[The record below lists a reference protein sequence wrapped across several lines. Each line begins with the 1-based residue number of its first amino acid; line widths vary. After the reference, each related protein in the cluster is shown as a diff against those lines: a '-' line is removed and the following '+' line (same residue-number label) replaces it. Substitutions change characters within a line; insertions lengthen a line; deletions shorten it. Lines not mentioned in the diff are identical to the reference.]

1 MEVTLIFI
9 LFSYL
14 VISTTIFMI
23 YEQSH
28 FFVIEQKKDHI
39 GQQPK
44 QFYKETL
51 NIIDTFGTGTPSEIR
66 SSILDSISVVAFLI
80 KNICYDI
87 VWKDPG
93 AYQSCD
99 FSIACDLHNILDK
112 ITRLNKTAS
121 EIYLLEIQD
130 IFDNNFD
137 YWDVFVVANKVDQE
151 DFKGTVS
158 YSVPIGNYQ
167 ELVAVELKQY
177 ISDPRLLVKSNAKF
191 QYYSH

>member
-14 VISTTIFMI
+14 VISTTIYRLI

-112 ITRLNKTAS
+112 KTRLNKTAS
-121 EIYLLEIQD
+121 EIYLIEIQN
-130 IFDNNFD
+130 IFDDHFD
-137 YWDVFVVANKVDQE
+137 YWDGFVVANKFDQE
-151 DFKGTVS
+151 DSKGTVS
-158 YSVPIGNYQ
+158 YSVPIGNNQ
-167 ELVAVELKQY
+167 KLVVVELKQC
-177 ISDPRLLVKSNAKF
+177 IFDPRLLVKSNAKF
-191 QYYSH
+191 QY

>member
-14 VISTTIFMI
+14 VISTTIYQLI

-44 QFYKETL
+44 QFYKETW
-51 NIIDTFGTGTPSEIR
+51 NIIDSFGTGTPSEIR

-112 ITRLNKTAS
+112 
-121 EIYLLEIQD
+121 
-130 IFDNNFD
+130 
-137 YWDVFVVANKVDQE
+137 V
-151 DFKGTVS
+151 
-158 YSVPIGNYQ
+158 
-167 ELVAVELKQY
+167 KQN
-177 ISDPRLLVKSNAKF
+177 SKRNLPN
-191 QYYSH
+191 